1 MYPILPTKFQ
11 IILPGD
17 DIEAEPNSL
26 AFYFDVKYGGSSI
39 FARNAAHTV
48 ISSLMRDSYSA
59 GLPLH
64 GAKSYFP
71 LTDSLF
77 TFQYSNQC
85 KREEIA
91 DAYINYIGR
100 GPNHAPMLWSSVLT
114 NGLSLESLNILIN
127 LFEHTDKRIT
137 ALRNDP
143 RLCPSDSYDYVIAE
157 TWNNQLAH
165 LVGRGLIGPILSIEN
180 FKAHSAHGGLW
191 LNFFNHNI
199 CINYEIFK
207 KKPTAIYGDETI
219 IESLGI
225 FDIDV
230 YHYGGEGSI

>member
-26 AFYFDVKYGGSSI
+26 SFYFDVKYGGSYI
-39 FARNAAHTV
+39 FARNAARTV
-48 ISSLMRDSYSA
+48 ISSLMQNSYRA

-77 TFQYSNQC
+77 TFQYSNQI
-85 KREEIA
+85 KRDEIA
-91 DAYINYIGR
+91 DANINYIGR
-100 GPNHAPMLWSSVLT
+100 GPSNAPMLWSSVLT
-114 NGLSLESLNILIN
+114 NGLHLESLNILIN

-137 ALRNDP
+137 ALQNDP

-157 TWNNQLAH
+157 TWNNQLSH
-165 LVGRGLIGPILSIEN
+165 LVGRGLVGPIPIEN

-191 LNFFNHNI
+191 LNFFSHNI

-207 KKPTAIYGDETI
+207 KNPTAIYSDNVI
-219 IESLGI
+219 VDSLGI
-225 FDIDV
+225 FDIV
-230 YHYGGEGSI
+230 VNHYGGEGSL